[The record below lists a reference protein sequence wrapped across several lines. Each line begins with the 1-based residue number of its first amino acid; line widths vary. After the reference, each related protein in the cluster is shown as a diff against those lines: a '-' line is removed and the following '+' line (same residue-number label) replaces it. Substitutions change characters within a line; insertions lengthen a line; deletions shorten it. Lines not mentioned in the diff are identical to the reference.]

1 MNDKLT
7 YSVILLLEE
16 PNEDLCGYLESIG
29 RIFAERGERYEIL
42 IFANG
47 TEGLLK
53 NKLGNN
59 LGLLNGNNGLLRGF
73 AFNKKTSQAVCIKAA
88 LRECKGSKIV
98 VCGSYMQI
106 EERSFVGLLDELD
119 DGTDLISPW
128 RRNRIDPW
136 LNQVQSKIFN
146 WLVRMITKSAL
157 HDLSC
162 TVKVFRREVIENT
175 DLYGNMFRF
184 LPIVAAQKGYRY
196 KEIPC
201 NHFQEKGPTGV
212 YGVSTYLER
221 VFDIL
226 TLSFITRFSRKPLRF
241 FSVIGSA
248 FFAAGGIV
256 FLLVLFQRVFF
267 DYPLGDRAMLLASIL
282 FMVLGVQAVGVGLL
296 GEIIA
301 FTYGRLKPAYSIEK
315 IASSISLEDRDN
327 CKKAKVF
334 RQPAAHR

>member
-1 MNDKLT
+1 MSDELT

-16 PNEDLCGYLESIG
+16 SNEDLCGYLESLG
-29 RIFAERGERYEIL
+29 RILSERSEPYEIL

-47 TEGLLK
+47 TEWLLK
-53 NKLGNN
+53 NKLGNK
-59 LGLLNGNNGLLRGF
+59 LGLLNGNNGVLRGF
-73 AFNKKTSQAVCIKAA
+73 SFNKKTSQAVCIKAA
-88 LRECKGSKIV
+88 LRECKGDKIV

-106 EERSFVGLLDELD
+106 EERSFVRLLDELD
-119 DGTDLISPW
+119 DRTDLISPW
-128 RRNRIDPW
+128 RQNRVDPW
-136 LNQVQSKIFN
+136 VNQVQSRIFN
-146 WLVRMITKSAL
+146 WLVRMITRSEL

-162 TVKVFRREVIENT
+162 TVKVFKREVIENT

-212 YGVSTYLER
+212 YGMSTYLER

-226 TLSFITRFSRKPLRF
+226 TLYFITRFSRKPLRF
-241 FSVIGSA
+241 FSMIGSA

-282 FMVLGVQAVGVGLL
+282 CMVLGVQAVGVGLL

-315 IASSISLEDRDN
+315 IVSSRSPNSLTGCR
-327 CKKAKVF
+327 
-334 RQPAAHR
+334 